1 MNGKNNIEN
10 DALREALRLMTEEMR
25 PSSGWELRV
34 LAQAPVKR
42 SRMRWLLPV
51 AGCVAAACIALLCVN
66 VERNAEVVADPSAPS
81 VREAVVAEAAPVSPA
96 PSVKADP
103 RQQVVPVS
111 RRHVAK
117 DTVKILLPESI
128 PYQPD
133 APTDLD
139 IPVGDYIDGLLA
151 QQLVLQQELLSSVTD
166 PYTDNSS
173 TPIY

>member
-10 DALREALRLMTEEMR
+10 DALREALRRMTEEMR
-25 PSSGWELRV
+25 PSTGWELRV
-34 LAQAPVKR
+34 LAHAPVKR
-42 SRMRWLLPV
+42 GRMRWLLPV

-66 VERNAEVVADPSAPS
+66 VDRNAEVVAAPSAPS
-81 VREAVVAEAAPVSPA
+81 VREAVV
-96 PSVKADP
+96 
-103 RQQVVPVS
+103 
-111 RRHVAK
+111 VAK

-166 PYTDNSS
+166 PYTDNSF